1 MEKIAIISDI
11 HGNITALN
19 EVLKDI
25 EKRGIKK
32 IMCLG
37 DMVIKC
43 SSPRECLEKVFSKCE
58 VVIKGNCEERVA
70 SCPRIEEHFWNQRKL
85 TKEQLEKVEA
95 LPLSHDFYMSGY
107 KIRIMHASPYSIK
120 EKSYY
125 WDFDEEYEN
134 RIDNMFKNTEYL
146 NNIGEEKPD
155 IVVFTGDLINKNAKI
170 NNEDIEF
177 LEEELE
183 SISAKVGKYAI
194 YGDEDYS
201 IESYKTI
208 MEKSKFKILNNSY
221 DEIFY
226 KNNESMFII
235 GLPSSLKEEIKLE
248 DAFNFY
254 KEDEK
259 RKFIIVLVHDGKT
272 IRFLDESTYEVD
284 LVLGGHSL
292 NGSIVIPYY
301 GGIFIDDGAYKY
313 YQEHYS
319 KGITDIYISSGI
331 GTNKYPYRIFNKP
344 SFNLYRLKAQ
354 S

>member
-1 MEKIAIISDI
+1 MEK
-11 HGNITALN
+11 
-19 EVLKDI
+19 K
-25 EKRGIKK
+25 EKEKKKGGKLLSIFLFLVVIVVTIFLYAKYTGIKGLIVKEYRVKSEILTNNFSGLK
-32 IMCLG
+32 IIHFSDLLYKSTV
-37 DMVIKC
+37 DKEDVKNLIK
-43 SSPRECLEKVFSKCE
+43 
-58 VVIKGNCEERVA
+58 
-70 SCPRIEEHFWNQRKL
+70 RINEL
-85 TKEQLEKVEA
+85 
-95 LPLSHDFYMSGY
+95 
-107 KIRIMHASPYSIK
+107 
-120 EKSYY
+120 
-125 WDFDEEYEN
+125 
-134 RIDNMFKNTEYL
+134 
-146 NNIGEEKPD
+146 KPD

-183 SISAKVGKYAI
+183 SIKAKVGKYAI

-319 KGITDIYISSGI
+319 KGITDIYISSGV

>member
-1 MEKIAIISDI
+1 MEK
-11 HGNITALN
+11 
-19 EVLKDI
+19 K
-25 EKRGIKK
+25 EKEKKKGGKLLSIFLFLVVIVVTIFLYAKYTGIKGLIVKEYRVKSEILTNNFSGLK
-32 IMCLG
+32 IIHFSDLLYKSTV
-37 DMVIKC
+37 DKEDVKNLIK
-43 SSPRECLEKVFSKCE
+43 
-58 VVIKGNCEERVA
+58 
-70 SCPRIEEHFWNQRKL
+70 RINEL
-85 TKEQLEKVEA
+85 
-95 LPLSHDFYMSGY
+95 
-107 KIRIMHASPYSIK
+107 
-120 EKSYY
+120 
-125 WDFDEEYEN
+125 
-134 RIDNMFKNTEYL
+134 
-146 NNIGEEKPD
+146 KPD

-177 LEEELE
+177 LEDELE

-292 NGSIVIPYY
+292 NGSVVIPYY

>member
-1 MEKIAIISDI
+1 MEK
-11 HGNITALN
+11 
-19 EVLKDI
+19 K
-25 EKRGIKK
+25 EKEKKKGGKLLSIFLFLVVIVVTIFLYAKYTGIKGLIVKEYRVKSEILTNNFSGLK
-32 IMCLG
+32 I
-37 DMVIKC
+37 IH
-43 SSPRECLEKVFSKCE
+43 FSDLLYKSTVDKE
-58 VVIKGNCEERVA
+58 DVKNLVK
-70 SCPRIEEHFWNQRKL
+70 RINEL
-85 TKEQLEKVEA
+85 
-95 LPLSHDFYMSGY
+95 
-107 KIRIMHASPYSIK
+107 
-120 EKSYY
+120 
-125 WDFDEEYEN
+125 
-134 RIDNMFKNTEYL
+134 
-146 NNIGEEKPD
+146 KPD

-177 LEEELE
+177 LEDELE

-319 KGITDIYISSGI
+319 KGITDIYISSGV

>member
-1 MEKIAIISDI
+1 MEK
-11 HGNITALN
+11 
-19 EVLKDI
+19 K
-25 EKRGIKK
+25 EKEKKKGGKLLSIFLLLVVIVVTIFLYAKYTGIKGLIVKEYRVKSEILTNNFSGLK
-32 IMCLG
+32 IIHFSDLLYKSTV
-37 DMVIKC
+37 DKEDVKNLIK
-43 SSPRECLEKVFSKCE
+43 
-58 VVIKGNCEERVA
+58 
-70 SCPRIEEHFWNQRKL
+70 RINEL
-85 TKEQLEKVEA
+85 
-95 LPLSHDFYMSGY
+95 
-107 KIRIMHASPYSIK
+107 
-120 EKSYY
+120 
-125 WDFDEEYEN
+125 
-134 RIDNMFKNTEYL
+134 
-146 NNIGEEKPD
+146 KPD

-183 SISAKVGKYAI
+183 SISATVGKYAI

-292 NGSIVIPYY
+292 NGSVVIPYY

>member
-1 MEKIAIISDI
+1 MEK
-11 HGNITALN
+11 
-19 EVLKDI
+19 K
-25 EKRGIKK
+25 EKEKKKGGKLLSIFLFLVVIVVTIFLYAKYSGIKGLIVKEYRVKSEILTNNFSGLK
-32 IMCLG
+32 I
-37 DMVIKC
+37 IH
-43 SSPRECLEKVFSKCE
+43 FSDLLYKSTVDKE
-58 VVIKGNCEERVA
+58 DVKNLVK
-70 SCPRIEEHFWNQRKL
+70 RINEL
-85 TKEQLEKVEA
+85 
-95 LPLSHDFYMSGY
+95 
-107 KIRIMHASPYSIK
+107 
-120 EKSYY
+120 
-125 WDFDEEYEN
+125 
-134 RIDNMFKNTEYL
+134 
-146 NNIGEEKPD
+146 KPD

-177 LEEELE
+177 LEDELE

-292 NGSIVIPYY
+292 NGSVVIPYY

-319 KGITDIYISSGI
+319 KGITDIYISSGV

>member
-1 MEKIAIISDI
+1 MEK
-11 HGNITALN
+11 
-19 EVLKDI
+19 K
-25 EKRGIKK
+25 EKEKKKGGKLLSIFLFLVVIVVTIFLYAKYTGIKGLIVKEYRVKSEILTNNFSGLK
-32 IMCLG
+32 IIHFSDLLYKSTV
-37 DMVIKC
+37 DKEDVKNLIK
-43 SSPRECLEKVFSKCE
+43 
-58 VVIKGNCEERVA
+58 
-70 SCPRIEEHFWNQRKL
+70 RINEL
-85 TKEQLEKVEA
+85 
-95 LPLSHDFYMSGY
+95 
-107 KIRIMHASPYSIK
+107 
-120 EKSYY
+120 
-125 WDFDEEYEN
+125 
-134 RIDNMFKNTEYL
+134 
-146 NNIGEEKPD
+146 KPD

-170 NNEDIEF
+170 TNEDIEF

-183 SISAKVGKYAI
+183 SIKAKVGKYAI

-272 IRFLDESTYEVD
+272 IKFLDESTYEVD

-292 NGSIVIPYY
+292 NGSVVIPYY

-319 KGITDIYISSGI
+319 KGITDIYISSGV

>member
-43 SSPRECLEKVFSKCE
+43 SSPRECVEKVFSKCE

-70 SCPRIEEHFWNQRKL
+70 SCPKIEEHFWNQRKL

-155 IVVFTGDLINKNAKI
+155 IVVFGHIHKPFLYRKREKVLINPGAISNTSDVININGKKYTFGSYLILEGEMDSKKLSKI
-170 NNEDIEF
+170 SYKIVKFPYDYMKEVQNILDTDMPNKE
-177 LEEELE
+177 LAAEE
-183 SISAKVGKYAI
+183 IRTGKY
-194 YGDEDYS
+194 
-201 IESYKTI
+201 
-208 MEKSKFKILNNSY
+208 
-221 DEIFY
+221 
-226 KNNESMFII
+226 
-235 GLPSSLKEEIKLE
+235 
-248 DAFNFY
+248 FN
-254 KEDEK
+254 
-259 RKFIIVLVHDGKT
+259 RKQIIV
-272 IRFLDESTYEVD
+272 EAEM
-284 LVLGGHSL
+284 
-292 NGSIVIPYY
+292 
-301 GGIFIDDGAYKY
+301 
-313 YQEHYS
+313 
-319 KGITDIYISSGI
+319 
-331 GTNKYPYRIFNKP
+331 NKWK
-344 SFNLYRLKAQ
+344 K
-354 S
+354 

>member
-1 MEKIAIISDI
+1 MEK
-11 HGNITALN
+11 
-19 EVLKDI
+19 K
-25 EKRGIKK
+25 EKEKKKGGKLLSIFLFLVVIVVTIFLYAKYTGIKGLIVKEYRVKSEILTNNFSGLK
-32 IMCLG
+32 I
-37 DMVIKC
+37 IH
-43 SSPRECLEKVFSKCE
+43 FSDLLYKSTVDKE
-58 VVIKGNCEERVA
+58 DVKNLVK
-70 SCPRIEEHFWNQRKL
+70 RINEL
-85 TKEQLEKVEA
+85 
-95 LPLSHDFYMSGY
+95 
-107 KIRIMHASPYSIK
+107 
-120 EKSYY
+120 
-125 WDFDEEYEN
+125 
-134 RIDNMFKNTEYL
+134 
-146 NNIGEEKPD
+146 KPD

-170 NNEDIEF
+170 TNEDIEF
-177 LEEELE
+177 LEDELE

-292 NGSIVIPYY
+292 NGSVVIPYY

-319 KGITDIYISSGI
+319 KGITDIYISSGV

>member
-1 MEKIAIISDI
+1 MEKKEKEKKKGGKLLSIFLFLVVIVVIIFLYAKYS
-11 HGNITALN
+11 
-19 EVLKDI
+19 
-25 EKRGIKK
+25 GIKGLIVKEYRVKSEILTNNFSGLK
-32 IMCLG
+32 I
-37 DMVIKC
+37 IH
-43 SSPRECLEKVFSKCE
+43 FSDLLYKSTVDNE
-58 VVIKGNCEERVA
+58 DVKNLVK
-70 SCPRIEEHFWNQRKL
+70 RINEL
-85 TKEQLEKVEA
+85 
-95 LPLSHDFYMSGY
+95 
-107 KIRIMHASPYSIK
+107 
-120 EKSYY
+120 
-125 WDFDEEYEN
+125 
-134 RIDNMFKNTEYL
+134 
-146 NNIGEEKPD
+146 KPD

-170 NNEDIEF
+170 TNEDIEF

-183 SISAKVGKYAI
+183 SIKAKVGKYAI

-272 IRFLDESTYEVD
+272 IKFLDESTYEVD

-292 NGSIVIPYY
+292 NGSVVIPYY

-331 GTNKYPYRIFNKP
+331 GTNKYPYRLFNKP

>member
-1 MEKIAIISDI
+1 MEK
-11 HGNITALN
+11 
-19 EVLKDI
+19 K
-25 EKRGIKK
+25 EKEKKKGGKLLSIFLFLVVIVVTIFLYAKYTGIKGLIVKEYRVKSEILTNNFSGLK
-32 IMCLG
+32 IIHFSDLLYKSTV
-37 DMVIKC
+37 DKEDVKNLIK
-43 SSPRECLEKVFSKCE
+43 
-58 VVIKGNCEERVA
+58 
-70 SCPRIEEHFWNQRKL
+70 RINEL
-85 TKEQLEKVEA
+85 
-95 LPLSHDFYMSGY
+95 
-107 KIRIMHASPYSIK
+107 
-120 EKSYY
+120 
-125 WDFDEEYEN
+125 
-134 RIDNMFKNTEYL
+134 
-146 NNIGEEKPD
+146 KPD

-177 LEEELE
+177 LEDELE

-292 NGSIVIPYY
+292 NGSVVIPYY

-319 KGITDIYISSGI
+319 KGITDIYISSGV

>member
-1 MEKIAIISDI
+1 MEK
-11 HGNITALN
+11 
-19 EVLKDI
+19 K
-25 EKRGIKK
+25 EKEKKKGGKLLSIFLLLVVIVVTIFLYAKYTGIKGLIVKEYRVKSEILTNNFSGLK
-32 IMCLG
+32 IIHFSDLLYKSTV
-37 DMVIKC
+37 DKEDVKNLIK
-43 SSPRECLEKVFSKCE
+43 
-58 VVIKGNCEERVA
+58 
-70 SCPRIEEHFWNQRKL
+70 RINEL
-85 TKEQLEKVEA
+85 
-95 LPLSHDFYMSGY
+95 
-107 KIRIMHASPYSIK
+107 
-120 EKSYY
+120 
-125 WDFDEEYEN
+125 
-134 RIDNMFKNTEYL
+134 
-146 NNIGEEKPD
+146 KPD
-155 IVVFTGDLINKNAKI
+155 LVVFTGDLINKNAKI

>member
-1 MEKIAIISDI
+1 MEK
-11 HGNITALN
+11 
-19 EVLKDI
+19 K
-25 EKRGIKK
+25 EKEKKKGGKLLSIFLFLVVIVVTIFLYAKYSGIKGLIVKEYRVKSEILTNNFSGLK
-32 IMCLG
+32 I
-37 DMVIKC
+37 IH
-43 SSPRECLEKVFSKCE
+43 FSDLLYKSTVDKE
-58 VVIKGNCEERVA
+58 DVKNLVK
-70 SCPRIEEHFWNQRKL
+70 RINEL
-85 TKEQLEKVEA
+85 
-95 LPLSHDFYMSGY
+95 
-107 KIRIMHASPYSIK
+107 
-120 EKSYY
+120 
-125 WDFDEEYEN
+125 
-134 RIDNMFKNTEYL
+134 
-146 NNIGEEKPD
+146 KPD

-170 NNEDIEF
+170 TNEDIEF

-183 SISAKVGKYAI
+183 SIKAKVGKYAI

-259 RKFIIVLVHDGKT
+259 RKFIIDLVHDGKT

-292 NGSIVIPYY
+292 NGSVVIPYY

-319 KGITDIYISSGI
+319 KGITDIYISSGV

>member
-1 MEKIAIISDI
+1 MEKKEKEKKKGGKLLSIFLFLVVIVVIIFLYAKYS
-11 HGNITALN
+11 
-19 EVLKDI
+19 
-25 EKRGIKK
+25 GIKGLIVKEYRVKSEILTNNFSGLK
-32 IMCLG
+32 I
-37 DMVIKC
+37 IH
-43 SSPRECLEKVFSKCE
+43 FSDLLYKSTVDKE
-58 VVIKGNCEERVA
+58 DVKNLVK
-70 SCPRIEEHFWNQRKL
+70 RINEL
-85 TKEQLEKVEA
+85 
-95 LPLSHDFYMSGY
+95 
-107 KIRIMHASPYSIK
+107 
-120 EKSYY
+120 
-125 WDFDEEYEN
+125 
-134 RIDNMFKNTEYL
+134 
-146 NNIGEEKPD
+146 KPD

-170 NNEDIEF
+170 TNEDIEF

-183 SISAKVGKYAI
+183 SIKAKVGKYAI

-301 GGIFIDDGAYKY
+301 GGIFIVDGAYKY

-319 KGITDIYISSGI
+319 KGITDIYISSGV

>member
-1 MEKIAIISDI
+1 MEKEEKKGGKLLSIFLFLIII
-11 HGNITALN
+11 IVTIFLYA
-19 EVLKDI
+19 KYA
-25 EKRGIKK
+25 GIKGL
-32 IMCLG
+32 I
-37 DMVIKC
+37 V
-43 SSPRECLEKVFSKCE
+43 
-58 VVIKGNCEERVA
+58 
-70 SCPRIEEHFWNQRKL
+70 
-85 TKEQLEKVEA
+85 KEYKVESEI
-95 LPLSHDFYMSGY
+95 LTTNFSGL
-107 KIRIMHASPYSIK
+107 KVVHFSDLLFKSTVDKEDVKSLVKRIN
-120 EKSYY
+120 E
-125 WDFDEEYEN
+125 
-134 RIDNMFKNTEYL
+134 L
-146 NNIGEEKPD
+146 KPD
-155 IVVFTGDLINKNAKI
+155 IVVFTGDLVIKNAKI
-170 NNEDIEF
+170 SNEDIEF
-177 LEEELE
+177 LTEELSNIE
-183 SISAKVGKYAI
+183 AKIGKYSI

-201 IESYKTI
+201 LDSYKTI

-226 KNNESMFII
+226 KNNDSMFIV

-248 DAFNFY
+248 EAFSFY

-259 RKFIIVLVHDGKT
+259 RKYIIVLVHDGKT
-272 IRFLDESTYEVD
+272 IKFLDDSTYEVD

-301 GGIFIDDGAYKY
+301 GGVFIDDGSYKY

>member
-1 MEKIAIISDI
+1 MEK
-11 HGNITALN
+11 
-19 EVLKDI
+19 K
-25 EKRGIKK
+25 EKEKKKGGKLLSIFLFLVVIVVTIFLYAKYSGIKGLIVKEYRVKSEILTNNFSGLK
-32 IMCLG
+32 I
-37 DMVIKC
+37 IH
-43 SSPRECLEKVFSKCE
+43 FSDLLYKSTVDKE
-58 VVIKGNCEERVA
+58 DVKNLVK
-70 SCPRIEEHFWNQRKL
+70 RINEL
-85 TKEQLEKVEA
+85 
-95 LPLSHDFYMSGY
+95 
-107 KIRIMHASPYSIK
+107 
-120 EKSYY
+120 
-125 WDFDEEYEN
+125 
-134 RIDNMFKNTEYL
+134 
-146 NNIGEEKPD
+146 KPD

-170 NNEDIEF
+170 TNEDIEF

-183 SISAKVGKYAI
+183 SIKAKVGKYAI

-208 MEKSKFKILNNSY
+208 METSKFKILNNSY

-319 KGITDIYISSGI
+319 KGITDIYISSGV

>member
-1 MEKIAIISDI
+1 MEKKEKEKKKGGKLLSIFLFLVVIVVIIFLYAKYS
-11 HGNITALN
+11 
-19 EVLKDI
+19 
-25 EKRGIKK
+25 GIKGLIVKEYRVKSEILTNNFSGLK
-32 IMCLG
+32 I
-37 DMVIKC
+37 IH
-43 SSPRECLEKVFSKCE
+43 FSDLLYKSTVDKE
-58 VVIKGNCEERVA
+58 DVKNLVK
-70 SCPRIEEHFWNQRKL
+70 RINEL
-85 TKEQLEKVEA
+85 
-95 LPLSHDFYMSGY
+95 
-107 KIRIMHASPYSIK
+107 
-120 EKSYY
+120 
-125 WDFDEEYEN
+125 
-134 RIDNMFKNTEYL
+134 
-146 NNIGEEKPD
+146 KPD

-170 NNEDIEF
+170 TNEDIEF

-183 SISAKVGKYAI
+183 SIKAKVGKYAI

-272 IRFLDESTYEVD
+272 IKFLDESTYEVD

-292 NGSIVIPYY
+292 NGSVVIPYY

-319 KGITDIYISSGI
+319 KGITDIYISSGV